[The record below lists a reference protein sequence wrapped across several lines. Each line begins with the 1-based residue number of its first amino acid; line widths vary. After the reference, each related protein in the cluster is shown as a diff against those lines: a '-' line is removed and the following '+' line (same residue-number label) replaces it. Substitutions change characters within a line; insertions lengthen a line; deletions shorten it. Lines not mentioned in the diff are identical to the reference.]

1 MNNSQKIKEAHI
13 RFAED
18 RGFDKTY
25 CPSEIAR
32 ELFPENWREMMDEVR
47 EIGDQLVMTGKL
59 EILQKGT
66 VQEQP
71 STKLK
76 GPIRFRKK

>member
-1 MNNSQKIKEAHI
+1 MNNLEKIKHAHLQ
-13 RFAED
+13 FAEE
-18 RGFDKTY
+18 RGFDKSF

-47 EIGDQLVMTGKL
+47 EIGDQLVIEGKL
-59 EILQKGT
+59 VILQKGII
-66 VQEQP
+66 QEQP
-71 STKLK
+71 STELK

>member
-1 MNNSQKIKEAHI
+1 MDSEKVKQSHL

-25 CPSEIAR
+25 CPSEVAR
-32 ELFPENWREMMDEVR
+32 ELFPENWREKMDVVR
-47 EIGDQLVMTGKL
+47 EIGDQLVQEGKL
-59 EILQKGT
+59 EILQKGI
-66 VQEQP
+66 VQIKS
-71 STKLK
+71 STELD